1 MLRTAIAAALS
12 YCAKRLPRLPTPFYH
27 NLSQAIARRGGV
39 LRTGAR
45 RGSRHGLAQPG
56 IVGMVV
62 ESLYH
67 VARARQKKPAPWD
80 PRKTP
85 PRGPLPAPCRGLPRP
100 DWAPGLGRPSL
111 GET

>member
-67 VARARQKKPAPWD
+67 VARARQKKPRPQEV
-80 PRKTP
+80 
-85 PRGPLPAPCRGLPRP
+85 PLPAL
-100 DWAPGLGRPSL
+100 DWAPGPGLVK
-111 GET
+111 

>member
-1 MLRTAIAAALS
+1 MLRAAIAAALS

-67 VARARQKKPAPWD
+67 VARARQKKPRPPGKSPW
-80 PRKTP
+80 T
-85 PRGPLPAPCRGLPRP
+85 GPQA
-100 DWAPGLGRPSL
+100 W
-111 GET
+111 